1 MKVMKQIKY
10 SILLTVC
17 ALFMNSCIDFEALE
31 KNKNK
36 PAEVPASLVLNGIEN
51 DMYEA
56 PWSLG
61 HRQNQYWCCNYNY
74 YGTNEYWS
82 TSSFAGFQTLRN
94 VEKME
99 MEARNTGAAEVNP
112 YAALGKFFR
121 AYFFVRMSL
130 QMGDIP
136 MTDALKGLD
145 IPTPTYDTQ
154 EDVYKQVLVWLEEA
168 NTDLGKLI
176 EANNR
181 TLAGDIYLNNDL
193 TKWRKVVNTFKLR
206 VLISLSAKE
215 NDATLNIKTLFSN
228 VVNDPDKYP
237 VMDELADNL
246 QYIYNGTTNLYP
258 INPGNRGFDKG
269 RYNMAQTYVKT
280 LTDLNDPRV
289 YVTCNPAKAK
299 IAAGVDPADF
309 TAYVGA
315 PSGENLADMT
325 VKAGNGEYSY
335 ANQLRYYGTTKGP
348 EPGVV
353 IGYPE
358 LCFLIAEGINRGWVT
373 GKTAADAEEY
383 YNDGIKASMLFYE
396 LKDGAAV
403 KITEPDNDAV
413 LKTVTVSVSDY
424 LDQSAVAYQG
434 NNDDGLAQ
442 ILTQKYISLFQQSG
456 FEAYYNYRR
465 TGIPAFHSGPGT
477 GNSGVIPKR
486 WLYPTSEKNVN
497 LSNLNEALQSQ
508 FGSSEDNLNK
518 EIWLLEE

>member
-1 MKVMKQIKY
+1 MKQIKY

-31 KNKNK
+31 KNENK
-36 PAEVPASLVLNGIEN
+36 PAEVPPSLVLNGIEN

-99 MEARNTGAAEVNP
+99 MEARNSGAADLNP
-112 YAALGKFFR
+112 YSALGKFFR
-121 AYFFVRMSL
+121 AYFFVRMTL

-136 MTDALKGLD
+136 MTDALKGLNS
-145 IPTPTYDTQ
+145 PTPTYDSQ
-154 EDVYKQVLVWLEEA
+154 EDVYRQVLVWLEESNA
-168 NTDLGKLI
+168 DLEKLI
-176 EANNR
+176 DANNR

-206 VLISLSAKE
+206 VLMSLSAKE
-215 NDATLNIKTLFSN
+215 SDATLNIKALFSA

-237 VMDELADNL
+237 VMEELADNL

-269 RYNMAQTYVKT
+269 RYNMAQTYVKA
-280 LTDLNDPRV
+280 LTDLSDPRV

-309 TAYVGA
+309 AAYVGA

-348 EPGVV
+348 EPGVL
-353 IGYPE
+353 IGYHE

-383 YNDGIKASMLFYE
+383 YYDGIKASMLFYE
-396 LKDGAAV
+396 LKDGASV

-424 LDQSAVAYQG
+424 LEQPAVMYKG
-434 NNDDGLAQ
+434 NTVEGLTQ

-465 TGIPAFHSGPGT
+465 TGIPAFHSGSGT

-497 LSNLNEALQSQ
+497 LKNLNEALQSQ
-508 FGSSEDNLNK
+508 FGSNEDNLNK